1 VSTSKERPETFHSD
15 KLLIGLDSL
24 SERNERAIQG
34 KCANAAGEEGETGE
48 TRKEANK
55 LTRTI
60 PSEFILEP
68 LRGSVL
74 FDNKKKICGTRVGT
88 G

>member
-1 VSTSKERPETFHSD
+1 MRTSKERPEIFHSD

-34 KCANAAGEEGETGE
+34 KCANAAGETGE
-48 TRKEANK
+48 IRKEANK